1 MSQMHRDTHIIHT
14 FVGFIRSHC
23 LAQVNVPFVCNPSVT
38 TRMAPKKANPNA
50 AGKANAKAGGAPAAI
65 VAAAPTLPNY
75 HNPNVEWHHMLAQ
88 AIDTIKNKFGMDID
102 KADALAEGDGFT
114 APVNEQVLQD
124 RLSDPTKW
132 TGQIIASGGV
142 NIFWANP
149 LESLT
154 PNVSINKKAVENYMK
169 NYWQDGVVKP
179 LDMPID
185 LRLDGKFPIS
195 RGSMMRLSPEE
206 MQHALILKV
215 AQRINAGANEAEL
228 LEWSRCM
235 LSATGRFMRADTY
248 DEQYFCVTNS
258 RRRMRDA
265 ASAIVHLASQVVCD
279 IWLFKARKEA
289 QLNKTLSTTE
299 IAKLYEDNMKDAKTD
314 EESRCSSSTIEA
326 AVVVYDKLFSHP
338 DIRNIIETLESNM
351 LAASPFNSIT
361 KLLEIY
367 YKCKSTIK
375 LEWFFRHSYLPY
387 PTHPA
392 IEQHLNIVCESC
404 LRLILHAATRLHVFY
419 IAFQTIAKLT
429 CVAIV

>member
-1 MSQMHRDTHIIHT
+1 
-14 FVGFIRSHC
+14 
-23 LAQVNVPFVCNPSVT
+23 
-38 TRMAPKKANPNA
+38 MAPKKANPA
-50 AGKANAKAGGAPAAI
+50 AKVAGKAKANAGGAPAAI
-65 VAAAPTLPNY
+65 DAAALALPKY

-132 TGQIIASGGV
+132 TGQTIASGGV

-154 PNVSINKKAVENYMK
+154 PNVAINKKAVENYMQ
-169 NYWQDGVVKP
+169 NFWPTGVVKP
-179 LDMPID
+179 LDQPID

-215 AQRINAGANEAEL
+215 AQRIDDGADDAEL
-228 LEWSRCM
+228 LVWRRCL
-235 LSATGRFMRADTY
+235 LSATGRFVRADTY
-248 DEQYFCVTNS
+248 DEQYFFVTNS

-289 QLNKTLSTTE
+289 QLSKSLNNTE
-299 IAKLYEDNMKDAKTD
+299 IAKLYEDNMNDATAD
-314 EESRCSSSTIEA
+314 EESRCSSSTIESA
-326 AVVVYDKLFSHP
+326 IIVYDKLFIHA
-338 DIRNIIETLESNM
+338 DIRNIIETLESTM
-351 LAASPFNSIT
+351 LVDSPFNSIS

-375 LEWFFRHSYLPY
+375 LEWFFRHSSLPY
-387 PTHPA
+387 PTHPT
-392 IEQHLNIVCESC
+392 IEHHLDIVCESC
-404 LRLILHAATRLHVFY
+404 LRLILHAATRLHFFY
-419 IAFQTIAKLT
+419 IAFQTIARLT
-429 CVAIV
+429 CLAMV